1 MGLSVSSINSLP
13 LFNSPLFSSPAVSSI
28 PRMPVASVA
37 TASRPINH
45 STRLVKEAENRRK
58 NCKRQFIKDLNSQAS
73 TYASNRT
80 CEAFVSS
87 LDVLSWTNFT
97 PDIPILNYSLYKESK
112 KQKNPPVWVSYVF
125 RQEHLEKPVSS
136 LINLQG
142 EVKSLFLLL
151 DVDDGT
157 HKLVPSTE
165 EDSVRRQQI
174 LSKVKKAP
182 EPQYSMDSMT
192 VAQFCHKSQKTGVVK
207 LETCL
212 DRFFNGEASTADQT

>member
-1 MGLSVSSINSLP
+1 
-13 LFNSPLFSSPAVSSI
+13 
-28 PRMPVASVA
+28 MPVTSVA
-37 TASRPINH
+37 TASRPMNH

-192 VAQFCHKSQKTGVVK
+192 VAQYCHKSQKTGVVK